1 MDVTF
6 AVRLVDVTLV
16 NDSELPPIDT
26 VVSEELYPVPVKVTG
41 VFPEPR
47 NTEVGVILEIVG
59 ERYRVRKV
67 QSVIAPGAEASQLF
81 AVLPIAV
88 SKTVGAPT

>member
-1 MDVTF
+1 MVKER
-6 AVRLVDVTLV
+6 A
-16 NDSELPPIDT
+16 LPLIDT
-26 VVSEELYPVPVKVTG
+26 VVSGELYPVPVNVTG

-47 NTEVGVILEIVG
+47 NTEVGEMLEIVG
-59 ERYRVRKV
+59 EGYRVRKV